1 MAAMT
6 IKTKISGSIA
16 LLGVLFLVT
25 LGANLYF
32 EQRVSQNLGEVRAV
46 ANSEMP
52 ENVQLVALIK
62 DIQINVIQVQ
72 QWLTDISATRGQD
85 GLNDGFDEAKAQADE
100 FGKNIGEALAL
111 ANKRNLAD
119 LAKALEETRAAFP
132 PYFAL
137 GKEMAQS
144 YVDGGPATGNRQ
156 PATGNK
162 MMGKFDSVA
171 ETIQARLAELLKTTD
186 STIAA
191 SQGSVETLIGTT
203 NHALETLTIVSV
215 VVGLIGILLAVTN
228 IVIVRRSVIKPLE
241 TMIETMTRISD
252 GNLETEVPY
261 GTRADEIGKVS
272 QAVSIF
278 RKNMADNV
286 ELQQSLAEREK
297 NAQREKDDAVA
308 EAMESQKARE
318 AQMEEQAARAT
329 DQAAYMGLTCRAYQH
344 RISVTMRA
352 LNEVSE
358 NVQTSASTI
367 QSNAGLTD
375 GAAEKVAGSAD
386 EATSNVQTVASAA
399 EELAASSQE
408 ISRIV
413 GESAAIAR
421 SAVEEAQQANEGV
434 RVLDEAAQRIGEVVQ
449 LINEIA
455 SQTNLLALNAT
466 IEAARAGEAGKGFA
480 VVATEVKSLADQ
492 TAKAT
497 EEIGSQISQIQNA
510 TANAVEAINSIGR
523 TIDSVADS
531 TQQIAE
537 AAAQQKD
544 ATSEIASS
552 ASNAAN
558 RTRDVTS
565 NISDVTSASVETTAQ
580 ANVLDEMAEKLV
592 GHTGALNEVFGKFMQ
607 EVQSFETNIGSDKS
621 GRNEKAAA

>member
-85 GLNDGFDEAKAQADE
+85 GLNDGFDEAKAQADG

-144 YVDGGPATGNRQ
+144 YVDGGPAS
-156 PATGNK
+156 GNK
-162 MMGKFDSVA
+162 MMSKFDSVA

-286 ELQQSLAEREK
+286 ELQQSLAGREK

>member
-1 MAAMT
+1 
-6 IKTKISGSIA
+6 
-16 LLGVLFLVT
+16 
-25 LGANLYF
+25 
-32 EQRVSQNLGEVRAV
+32 
-46 ANSEMP
+46 
-52 ENVQLVALIK
+52 
-62 DIQINVIQVQ
+62 
-72 QWLTDISATRGQD
+72 
-85 GLNDGFDEAKAQADE
+85 
-100 FGKNIGEALAL
+100 
-111 ANKRNLAD
+111 
-119 LAKALEETRAAFP
+119 
-132 PYFAL
+132 
-137 GKEMAQS
+137 MAQS
-144 YVDGGPATGNRQ
+144 YVDGGPAS
-156 PATGNK
+156 GNK
-162 MMGKFDSVA
+162 MMSKFDSVA
-171 ETIQARLAELLKTTD
+171 ETIQARLAELLKITD
-186 STIAA
+186 STIADA
-191 SQGSVETLIGTT
+191 QGSVETLIGTT

-278 RKNMADNV
+278 RKNMVDNV

-297 NAQREKDDAVA
+297 NAQLEKDDAVA

-329 DQAAYMGLTCRAYQH
+329 DQAAYMGLICRAYQH
-344 RISVTMRA
+344 RISITMRA

-421 SAVEEAQQANEGV
+421 SAVE
-434 RVLDEAAQRIGEVVQ
+434 
-449 LINEIA
+449 
-455 SQTNLLALNAT
+455 
-466 IEAARAGEAGKGFA
+466 
-480 VVATEVKSLADQ
+480 
-492 TAKAT
+492 
-497 EEIGSQISQIQNA
+497 
-510 TANAVEAINSIGR
+510 AINSIGR

-552 ASNAAN
+552 ASNAASQ
-558 RTRDVTS
+558 TRDVTS
-565 NISDVTSASVETTAQ
+565 KITDVTSASVETTRE
-580 ANVLDEMAEKLV
+580 ANSLNEMANSLIERTTSLD
-592 GHTGALNEVFGKFMQ
+592 TFLGKFMT
-607 EVQSFETNIGSDKS
+607 EVQSFESMVRDADS
-621 GRNEKAAA
+621 GGKHRSSQSEAA

>member
-1 MAAMT
+1 MT

-52 ENVQLVALIK
+52 ENIQLVALIK

-144 YVDGGPATGNRQ
+144 YVDGGPAS
-156 PATGNK
+156 GNK
-162 MMGKFDSVA
+162 MMSKFDSVA

-329 DQAAYMGLTCRAYQH
+329 DQAAYMGLICRAYQH

-352 LNEVSE
+352 LNEVS
-358 NVQTSASTI
+358 
-367 QSNAGLTD
+367 
-375 GAAEKVAGSAD
+375 KK
-386 EATSNVQTVASAA
+386 
-399 EELAASSQE
+399 
-408 ISRIV
+408 SRPRR
-413 GESAAIAR
+413 AR
-421 SAVEEAQQANEGV
+421 S
-434 RVLDEAAQRIGEVVQ
+434 
-449 LINEIA
+449 
-455 SQTNLLALNAT
+455 S
-466 IEAARAGEAGKGFA
+466 
-480 VVATEVKSLADQ
+480 
-492 TAKAT
+492 
-497 EEIGSQISQIQNA
+497 
-510 TANAVEAINSIGR
+510 
-523 TIDSVADS
+523 
-531 TQQIAE
+531 
-537 AAAQQKD
+537 
-544 ATSEIASS
+544 
-552 ASNAAN
+552 
-558 RTRDVTS
+558 RTRV
-565 NISDVTSASVETTAQ
+565 
-580 ANVLDEMAEKLV
+580 
-592 GHTGALNEVFGKFMQ
+592 
-607 EVQSFETNIGSDKS
+607 
-621 GRNEKAAA
+621 